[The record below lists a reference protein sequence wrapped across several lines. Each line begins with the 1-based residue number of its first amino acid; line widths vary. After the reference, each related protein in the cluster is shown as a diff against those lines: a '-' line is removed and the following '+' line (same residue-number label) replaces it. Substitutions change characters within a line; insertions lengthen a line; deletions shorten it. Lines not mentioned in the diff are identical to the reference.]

1 MVVWQTGSYAG
12 HTPQPPWAAHSHPPS
27 PHQPPLHTTPTHK
40 CLGCSPYCVH
50 QSAGGCRPAVAPCRW
65 GGGGCGVVM
74 ARLLVAT
81 SSVQPTSPWQD
92 RTPCTTTH
100 THHTHKLGNFR
111 SWHGEDQGSH
121 AVGSGRV
128 GRGAERRGWVK
139 HGSPTWSVFEMCG
152 GVELAAAKKPAKM
165 VGTLRAVATPRFCSP
180 FCNRSWA
187 QTQPNSTRWCR
198 LWIWGWATQVRAS
211 GHAVTLVMTLHLPCS
226 CEKNGELPYGGPTPI
241 RQKNDASGT
250 TSPSRVPLPTTMT
263 VLNGTAL
270 VQMQQRLRDRHH
282 PVNLLATLVV
292 HLIMR
297 HCSLIF

>member
-1 MVVWQTGSYAG
+1 MAVLGGCVADWQFRWPHTTTTLGRPGPLTPPESTPAPLAHYTHPQMPWLLTILCAPKRRRMQTGSG
-12 HTPQPPWAAHSHPPS
+12 
-27 PHQPPLHTTPTHK
+27 PLQ
-40 CLGCSPYCVH
+40 V
-50 QSAGGCRPAVAPCRW
+50 
-65 GGGGCGVVM
+65 GGGGAGLLPRRLEGIKVVM

-165 VGTLRAVATPRFCSP
+165 VGTLRAVATPCSP
-180 FCNRSWA
+180 LCMIGVGLIHNPIPPVGVACGSGDGRPRSA
-187 QTQPNSTRWCR
+187 Q
-198 LWIWGWATQVRAS
+198 A
-211 GHAVTLVMTLHLPCS
+211 
-226 CEKNGELPYGGPTPI
+226 
-241 RQKNDASGT
+241 
-250 TSPSRVPLPTTMT
+250 
-263 VLNGTAL
+263 
-270 VQMQQRLRDRHH
+270 
-282 PVNLLATLVV
+282 ATL
-292 HLIMR
+292 
-297 HCSLIF
+297 

>member
-1 MVVWQTGSYAG
+1 MGGGGRRWLCWVVVWQTGSYAG
-12 HTPQPPWAAHSHPPS
+12 HTPQPPWAAPGHSHPPS

-65 GGGGCGVVM
+65 GGGAGLLPRRPDSEGIKVVM

-81 SSVQPTSPWQD
+81 SSVQLTSPWQG

-100 THHTHKLGNFR
+100 THHTQKLGNFR

-139 HGSPTWSVFEMCG
+139 QGSPTWSVFEMCG

-211 GHAVTLVMTLHLPCS
+211 GHAVTLVMTLHLPCPSLAVNQHPHPGHPGAPS
-226 CEKNGELPYGGPTPI
+226 CRPKQGL
-241 RQKNDASGT
+241 
-250 TSPSRVPLPTTMT
+250 
-263 VLNGTAL
+263 
-270 VQMQQRLRDRHH
+270 
-282 PVNLLATLVV
+282 
-292 HLIMR
+292 
-297 HCSLIF
+297 

>member
-1 MVVWQTGSYAG
+1 MARYAHPTTGSKHSLALNDYLEAQLFGCLWAEACGGCGEEGGVGGGGRRWLCWVVVWQTGSYAG

-65 GGGGCGVVM
+65 GGGGAGLLPRRLEGIKVVM

-165 VGTLRAVATPRFCSP
+165 VGTLRAVATPCSP
-180 FCNRSWA
+180 LCMIGVGLIHNPIPPVGVACGSGDGRPRSA
-187 QTQPNSTRWCR
+187 Q
-198 LWIWGWATQVRAS
+198 A
-211 GHAVTLVMTLHLPCS
+211 
-226 CEKNGELPYGGPTPI
+226 
-241 RQKNDASGT
+241 
-250 TSPSRVPLPTTMT
+250 
-263 VLNGTAL
+263 
-270 VQMQQRLRDRHH
+270 
-282 PVNLLATLVV
+282 ATL
-292 HLIMR
+292 
-297 HCSLIF
+297 